1 MGKIKI
7 GVIGLGWVSQVFHLP
22 LLSKFDDLEIS
33 AVCDKNKERTR
44 LIAERFNVPHYYTD
58 YEQLLS
64 KEDTDAIVV
73 CTSTDA
79 HCVVTKAAL
88 EAGKDVFVEK
98 PIARLYSEAEEMAEC
113 AKLHKRKLM
122 VGMNNRFR
130 PDTMILKSFI
140 EKGELGKIFYCK
152 SGWFKNVTSNNS
164 WLTKK
169 EIAGGGVILD
179 LGIVMLD
186 LSLWMLGFP
195 AVERVSSKTYQHKTK
210 NVEDSAVMFLEVK
223 GGATLLVETSWSF
236 QSGDEFFYC
245 NFFGTEGSAMIN
257 PLRIHKQLH
266 GNLVNVTPARVETSQ
281 NLHKKSYENE
291 LRHFIGAVRGSRQ
304 MVSTGEEALKRMK
317 IVDAIYQSA
326 KKGKEVKISS

>member
-1 MGKIKI
+1 MEKVKV
-7 GVIGLGWVSQVFHLP
+7 GVIGLGWVSQVFHIP
-22 LLSKFDDLEIS
+22 LLSKFDDVEIV
-33 AVCDKNKERTR
+33 ALCDKNKERTR
-44 LIAERFNVPHYYTD
+44 LIAEKFTIAKYYTD
-58 YEQLLS
+58 FKELLS
-64 KEDTDAIVV
+64 KEKTDAIIV

-79 HCVVTKAAL
+79 HCAVTKAAL
-88 EAGKDVFVEK
+88 EAGNDVFVEK
-98 PIARLYSEAEEMAEC
+98 PIARLYSEAVEMAEC
-113 AKLHKRKLM
+113 AKVNKRKLM

-140 EKGELGKIFYCK
+140 EKGELGKVFYCK
-152 SGWFKNVTSNNS
+152 SGWFKNIASNNS

-195 AVERVSSKTYQHKTK
+195 AVERVSAKTYRQKMK
-210 NVEDSAVMFLEVK
+210 SVEDSAVVFIEVK
-223 GGATLLVETSWSF
+223 GGATLIIETSWSF
-236 QSGDEFFYC
+236 QSDDEFFYC
-245 NFFGTEGSAMIN
+245 NFYGTEGSAMIN
-257 PLRIHKQLH
+257 PLRIHKELH
-266 GNLVNVTPARVETSQ
+266 GNLVNVTPARIETSH

-304 MVSTGEEALKRMK
+304 MVSTGEEAVKRMK
-317 IVDAIYQSA
+317 IVEAIYQSA